1 MDYREAVD
9 GSGPASRAAD
19 EVALRRLRRFATF
32 MDAAV
37 PIPGTQWRV
46 GADALIGLVPGVG
59 DGITGLMSLYLVAEA
74 ARLGVG
80 KATLA
85 RMLANLAVDAAV
97 GSVPVLGDVF
107 DVGFKANR
115 RNLAL
120 LERRLRE
127 RMAL

>member
-9 GSGPASRAAD
+9 DSGSASRAAN
-19 EVALRRLRRFATF
+19 EAALRRLRRFAVF
-32 MDAAV
+32 MDSAV
-37 PIPGTQWRV
+37 PIPGTQWRI

-80 KATLA
+80 KTTLA

-97 GSVPVLGDVF
+97 GTVPVLGDVF

-115 RNLAL
+115 RNLTL

-127 RMAL
+127 RMKA